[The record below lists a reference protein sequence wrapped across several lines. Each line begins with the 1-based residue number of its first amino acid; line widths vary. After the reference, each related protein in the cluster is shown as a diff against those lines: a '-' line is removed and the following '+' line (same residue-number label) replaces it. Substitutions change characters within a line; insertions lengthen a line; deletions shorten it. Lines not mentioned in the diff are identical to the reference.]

1 MKGLGALLALGDT
14 VDSMDGSSV
23 SITSGSP
30 SDDSN
35 MFSAGD
41 SGPAIQITGD
51 DDGPIIAASKNGN
64 VFVDFNAKWCG
75 PCRAFGPVVEQLAGE
90 YPGRVFKVDTDAN
103 PGLANKYGISSIPSL
118 MIMSNGQIGKRGTG
132 GSGISTLRQWMGA
145 SAPVSAPSVTSSGSP
160 TVADTVVASTTTYAG
175 AEGWGNPPDN
185 SGWKQVLLDGKKY
198 WNKGGANGQFTA
210 ASQTTGAAVVAPTL
224 VTQTTDQVSSPPVVY
239 GKVPSP
245 LFSTPTPSTAPAASV
260 APSGNVSVTVNVAAD
275 QNAWSYILQKGNA
288 KWQAVILDGVHAFRN
303 KNTGSFQK
311 GESIRGL
318 SGMRMG
324 GLGFAG
330 IAGFLGA
337 VTVSVPTYTTVKGGG
352 GSIGKTV
359 GIVAGSVV
367 GIGLLGYLIYRAVR

>member
-1 MKGLGALLALGDT
+1 MRGLGALLAIHDT

-30 SDDSN
+30 GDDSN
-35 MFSAGD
+35 YFDTGGGA
-41 SGPAIQITGD
+41 AIAITTD
-51 DDGPIIAASKNGN
+51 DDSAIIAASNNGN
-64 VFVDFNAKWCG
+64 VFVDFNATWCG

-90 YPGRVFKVDTDAN
+90 YPGMVFKVDTDKN
-103 PGLANKYGISSIPSL
+103 PNLANKYGISSIPSL
-118 MIMSNGQIGKRGTG
+118 MIMRNGQIGKRGVG
-132 GSGISTLRQWMGA
+132 GSGIGTLRQWMGA
-145 SAPVSAPSVTSSGSP
+145 AAPVSAPQVTTSGAPS
-160 TVADTVVASTTTYAG
+160 VADTVSSGTTTYSG

-185 SGWKQVLLDGKKY
+185 TGWKQVLLNGQKY

-210 ASQTTGAAVVAPTL
+210 AAQTTGAAVASPTL
-224 VTQTTDQVSSPPVVY
+224 VTQTTDQASAPPVY

-245 LFSTPTPSTAPAASV
+245 LFSTPTPSSAPAAAV
-260 APSGNVSVTVNVAAD
+260 APTGNVSVTVSVAAD
-275 QNAWSYILQKGNA
+275 SNAWSYILQKGNP

-311 GESIRGL
+311 GESIRGM

-337 VTVSVPTYTTVKGGG
+337 VTVSVPTYTTVKSGGG